1 MKIKKHHISILI
13 FFVCFRLAVAKP
25 VHNELILRD
34 TTTTEEPDK
43 LTLPQNYDRELEQLI
58 NTWHKGYSQ
67 KVYKESGNKRLSKY
81 VPDSVY
87 ARQLAQLPSAI
98 PMPYNS
104 QVREAIDL
112 FLNKRSRLISSVL
125 TMGDLYYPIMDEI
138 FDRNQVPIEL
148 KYLTIVESGLNPRAL
163 SPAGA
168 AGLWQ
173 FMLPTG
179 KIYGLEINSLVDERL
194 SIAQSTEAA
203 AKYLKDMYKIYNDW
217 PLVIAAYNCGPGRV
231 NSAIRRAGGKRDF
244 WAIYPYLPRET
255 RRYVPL
261 FIGAY
266 FAMAYHKEYDI
277 RPIEMVMP
285 IATDTIMI
293 NKAVSFARIQALTQ
307 VSEKDIELLNPQ
319 YKRKIIP
326 GQIKPYPLR
335 LPLKAIVKL
344 DSARDALSAPSLEE
358 DSQIEEMAEEASQ
371 QPAEPTPGNNIK
383 YHKVRRGDTLSGIAK
398 RYHTT
403 VTAIKRMNNLKSNH
417 VRVGRTLIV
426 RK

>member
-1 MKIKKHHISILI
+1 MKIKKYHITLLLL
-13 FFVCFRLAVAKP
+13 FTCFRLALAAP
-25 VHNELILRD
+25 VYGGDVTRKDSIE
-34 TTTTEEPDK
+34 TVQDK
-43 LTLPQNYDRELEQLI
+43 LTLPQNYDRELEQLVS
-58 NTWHKGYSQ
+58 TWHKGYSQ
-67 KVYKESGNKRLSKY
+67 KGAKESDNKRLRRY

-87 ARQLAQLPSAI
+87 ARQLAQLPSVI

-148 KYLTIVESGLNPRAL
+148 KYLTIVESGLNPRAV

-293 NKAVSFARIQALTQ
+293 NKAVPFARIRALTE

-319 YKRKIIP
+319 YKRQIIP

-344 DSARDALSAPSLEE
+344 DASRETLFAPTPEE
-358 DSQIEEMAEEASQ
+358 DAQIDEMTEDILQ
-371 QPAEPTPGNNIK
+371 QPAEPTPNNTK

-403 VTAIKRMNNLKSNH
+403 VSAIKRMNNLKSNH